1 MALARETL
9 SIRMFGKYVKSL
21 SADVKQ
27 FSSNGLSLTVDIVV
41 SADGTA
47 SVVVTV
53 EDSIVKLTLNRRLL
67 ICRRTPTKFALL
79 IMLPMAVLGTLLLL
93 TINPGDRVLD

>member
-9 SIRMFGKYVKSL
+9 SIGMFGKYIKSL

-41 SADGTA
+41 SANETA
-47 SVVVTV
+47 SVVVIV
-53 EDSIVKLTLNRRLL
+53 EYSIEKLTLNR
-67 ICRRTPTKFALL
+67 
-79 IMLPMAVLGTLLLL
+79 
-93 TINPGDRVLD
+93 